1 MAQCI
6 CNDVLGAGDVFVIE
20 YITCQLRHP
29 LLLIGVQLQL
39 HQDVELCERV
49 NIHPH
54 SEDVDFKL
62 VA

>member
-1 MAQCI
+1 MMFLE
-6 CNDVLGAGDVFVIE
+6 LGMYVIE
-20 YITCQLRHP
+20 YIRCQLRHP

-39 HQDVELCERV
+39 HQDVEVCERV